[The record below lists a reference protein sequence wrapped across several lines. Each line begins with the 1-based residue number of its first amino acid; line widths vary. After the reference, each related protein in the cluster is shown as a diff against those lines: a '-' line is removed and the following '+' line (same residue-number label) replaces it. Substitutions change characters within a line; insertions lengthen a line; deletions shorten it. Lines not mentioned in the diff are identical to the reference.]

1 MQGNLYIYII
11 IMAVTTYL
19 IRMLPFTLF
28 QKPITNK
35 HVKSFLAY
43 VPYACLTAM
52 TVPAIFYATES
63 QISALCGLIVA
74 VILGWKK
81 KSLPLVAAFACIT
94 VFIVERIMGI

>member
-1 MQGNLYIYII
+1 MELYIYII

-28 QKPITNK
+28 RKQISNK
-35 HVKSFLAY
+35 YIKSFLAY
-43 VPYACLTAM
+43 FPYACLTAM

-63 QISALCGLIVA
+63 PISAVCGLTVA

-81 KSLPLVAAFACIT
+81 KSLPIVAAFACIA
-94 VFIVERIMGI
+94 VFVAERIIEIM